1 MDVSAHLD
9 EMIVTLSGLEQSIPD
24 WVREECE
31 DNAEEI
37 AQLNRD
43 RLMEGKAPDGSDI
56 SPFYAPYTIAY
67 KRQRGGITDRVTL
80 YDYGDFH
87 ASLRVVFGADEFTI
101 ESTDGDVS
109 KVDYLLNHYLGEVL
123 GFSQDDLDYIAEFL
137 VAEPLSK
144 RVHDYIK
151 L

>member
-123 GFSQDDLDYIAEFL
+123 GFSQDDLDYIAAFL